1 MHLVFDLGG
10 TRSRFALVEKGK
22 LQEIVRL
29 DTDRKAAGF
38 AKFIGAMEEYVGG
51 RELESVVGGMAGQ
64 LNEQGDLTLT
74 PNLPDWR
81 GLPVLSSLR
90 RVFGDNVRI
99 YNDAV
104 MGGLGEAYFG
114 AGVAKGVMAYFTVS
128 TGTNGVRIVDG
139 LPDQTITRFEVGH
152 MIMGGVDSHPVDF
165 EDLVGGNA
173 LEQQTGKPPREIKDA
188 AVWRKYAK
196 RLAFGMYNT
205 CLFWTPEVIV
215 FGGSMMRD
223 IDLKLVR
230 QFLEEMPDSALKTLP
245 RLEKAQ
251 LGDTTGLHGAL
262 AMATKIRR

>member
-10 TRSRFALVEKGK
+10 TRSRFALVDKGE

-29 DTDRKAAGF
+29 DTDRKATGF
-38 AKFIGAMEEYVGG
+38 AKFLGAMEEHVGD
-51 RELESVVGGMAGQ
+51 RELDSVVGGMAGQ
-64 LNEQGDLTLT
+64 LNEHGDLTLT

-81 GLPVLSSLR
+81 GLPVLSSLKR
-90 RVFGDNVRI
+90 IFGDNVRI

-104 MGGLGEAYFG
+104 MGGVGEAHYG
-114 AGVAKGVMAYFTVS
+114 AGTSKGIMAYFTVS

-139 LPDQTITRFEVGH
+139 VPDPTIGRFEVGH
-152 MIMGGVDSHPVDF
+152 MIMGGVDAQPTDF

-173 LEQQTGKPPREIKDA
+173 LERRTGKPPREIKDEA
-188 AVWRKYAK
+188 TWKKYAK
-196 RLAFGMYNT
+196 RLATGMYNT

-230 QFLEEMPDSALKTLP
+230 QYLEEMPDSALQAVP
-245 RLEKAQ
+245 RLERAK

-262 AMATKIRR
+262 AMATKVRR